1 MAWYRKPAW
10 GSVWKEVFQHWWKLF
25 SQTRP
30 LAKFN
35 SQIFSNSL
43 KSLSFWPVYRWSKF
57 LCSDIPN
64 CPTGSRKKE
73 WAEVQTS
80 ANALSGGRKTG
91 NLCWTCQDATWKKKT
106 ELERQV
112 GLELVL
118 GNSSIFSKNF
128 CQYCQQEEW
137 EANAAEHF
145 SRERDSD
152 GSLKVCWLFF

>member
-43 KSLSFWPVYRWSKF
+43 KSLSFWPVYHWSKF

-80 ANALSGGRKTG
+80 ANALSGGRETG
-91 NLCWTCQDATWKKKT
+91 NLCWTCQDATWKKKNRARKT
-106 ELERQV
+106 SGVRAGSGEQLDLFQEFLPILPAGGMR
-112 GLELVL
+112 
-118 GNSSIFSKNF
+118 SK
-128 CQYCQQEEW
+128 C
-137 EANAAEHF
+137 
-145 SRERDSD
+145 SRT
-152 GSLKVCWLFF
+152 FQ